1 MWSDVAIPDVITSFV
16 INLTSVRIIGS
27 TIRLTSNVEAPTS
40 IVLEGEGKIVS
51 LDKFAHLL
59 AAFTLL

>member
-40 IVLEGEGKIVS
+40 IVLVGKGKIVS
-51 LDKFAHLL
+51 LDNFAHL
-59 AAFTLL
+59 